1 MVLVMFIYIPL
12 DGLSFNGPE
21 TGNQALSEVQWVLR
35 MRQMQILSVC
45 ISNEMLVWGCDC
57 GAVRPLRCP
66 HIVNLIAAPRQFPHE
81 IPKCGTGSIGSHGD
95 AVIRTSLFSDSKIQ
109 SESLNL
115 MAERKTSLPAGS
127 SSSQPRSYLQHYV
140 TEHLQNISDT
150 NKFFQRLILH
160 QL

>member
-66 HIVNLIAAPRQFPHE
+66 HIVNLIAAPSFPMRSQNVPQAPLVVMEMLWSELHSFLT
-81 IPKCGTGSIGSHGD
+81 PKYNQSHL
-95 AVIRTSLFSDSKIQ
+95 TWWLS
-109 SESLNL
+109 
-115 MAERKTSLPAGS
+115 AELRYLPAVVVVNRGLTFNTMS
-127 SSSQPRSYLQHYV
+127 RNTYK
-140 TEHLQNISDT
+140 T
-150 NKFFQRLILH
+150 
-160 QL
+160 